1 MSGRSNGTA
10 APRHADVVI
19 AGASFSGL
27 AVARELGARALLI
40 DPRPVGEGQTSAC
53 AAPVTVLEAL
63 GSRASIQQAHDELV
77 LHMPGREVRW
87 PLPEPYC
94 TFDYRRCCLDAHAG
108 ARAPVLRGS
117 VQDRRGKTVL
127 TSGGEVRADILIDCT
142 GWRAALAAPHGAR
155 TAGQPRGRRLRCLP
169 FGLEAEVQVGFRPGL
184 HFYFWP
190 EIVRDGYAWVFPAG
204 TTARVGL
211 LSYSGRSRLG
221 PALDRFLRRLDIP
234 AGPRHGG
241 FLRVDLHPP
250 VVDGVFVV
258 GDAGGQCLPLT
269 GEGIRT
275 AVWAGRACGRLVRGV
290 LEGSI
295 GLAEAAARYR
305 ALVHRQQR
313 RYRVLFWSAL
323 AVLVLPPR
331 ALGPLAAW
339 VGRTGPL
346 RSFMRHYW
354 GIFAEARRDP
364 DQEVLAPLE
373 AKDPHI
379 AAQMPTPRGPAP

>member
-1 MSGRSNGTA
+1 L
-10 APRHADVVI
+10 I

-27 AVARELGARALLI
+27 AVAREVGARALLV
-40 DPRPVGEGQTSAC
+40 DPQPVGDGQTSAC
-53 AAPVTVLEAL
+53 AAPVSVLDAL
-63 GSRASIQQAHDELV
+63 GTRASIQQGHDELV

-87 PLPEPYC
+87 GLPEPYC

-108 ARAPVLRGS
+108 ARTPVLRGS
-117 VQDRRGKTVL
+117 VQDRHGNAVL
-127 TSGGEVRADILIDCT
+127 TSQGEVRADILIDCT
-142 GWRAALAAPHGAR
+142 GWRAALAEPDGAR
-155 TAGQPRGRRLRCLP
+155 AAARLRGRLPRSFP
-169 FGLEAEVQVGFRPGL
+169 FGLEAEVQAGFRPGL

-204 TTARVGL
+204 ETVRVGL
-211 LSYSGRSRLG
+211 LSYCGRTRLG
-221 PALDRFLRRLDIP
+221 PALDRFLRRLGIP
-234 AGPRHGG
+234 PGPRHGG

-290 LEGSI
+290 LDGSI

-305 ALVHRQQR
+305 ALVHRQRR
-313 RYRVLFWSAL
+313 RYRALFWAAV
-323 AVLVLPPR
+323 AVLILPPR

-339 VGRTGPL
+339 VGQPGPL
-346 RSFMRHYW
+346 YAFMRHYL

-364 DQEVLAPLE
+364 DLGVIAPLE
-373 AKDPHI
+373 
-379 AAQMPTPRGPAP
+379 T

>member
-1 MSGRSNGTA
+1 L
-10 APRHADVVI
+10 I

-27 AVARELGARALLI
+27 AVAREVGGRALLI
-40 DPRPVGEGQTSAC
+40 DPQPVGEGQTSAC
-53 AAPVTVLEAL
+53 AAPVNVLEAL

-77 LHMPGREVRW
+77 LHMSGREVRW

-94 TFDYRRCCLDAHAG
+94 TFDYRRCCLDAFAG
-108 ARAPVLRGS
+108 AGTPVLRGS
-117 VQDRRGKTVL
+117 VRDRHGNIVL
-127 TSGGEVRADILIDCT
+127 TSEGEVRADILIDCT
-142 GWRAALAAPHGAR
+142 GWRAALAEPHGVG
-155 TAGQPRGRRLRCLP
+155 AGGRRRRLRRLP
-169 FGLEAEVQVGFRPGL
+169 FGLEAEVQAGFRPGL

-204 TTARVGL
+204 QTARVGL
-211 LSYSGRSRLG
+211 LSYAGRSHLG
-221 PALDRFLRRLDIP
+221 PALDRFLRRLGIA

-290 LEGSI
+290 LDGSI
-295 GLAEAAARYR
+295 GLGEAAARYR

-313 RYRVLFWSAL
+313 RYRVLCWSAL
-323 AVLVLPPR
+323 AVAVLPPR
-331 ALGPLAAW
+331 VLGPLAAW
-339 VGRTGPL
+339 VGRPGPL
-346 RSFMRHYW
+346 HSFMRHYL
-354 GIFAEARRDP
+354 GIFAEGRRDP
-364 DQEVLAPLE
+364 DLEVIVPLE
-373 AKDPHI
+373 V
-379 AAQMPTPRGPAP
+379 